1 MNSRKA
7 APPPPR
13 STPERTREALLDAA
27 EDLFARQGVPRASLR
42 AITRAAGANLAAVH
56 YHFGS
61 KEALVR
67 AVLSRRLGPLNRERL
82 ARLEACDPGPDG
94 TPEPRALVTAFVAP
108 VLEMIQRQRGGHA
121 FAQFALRAFSEPGE
135 ETQELLMEE
144 FGEVIERFTDAFA
157 RALPRLSRQDLF
169 WRYFFMAGS
178 LAFAAGLGYMIRPIS
193 AGLCNPLDVD
203 DVTRRLVDFITGGM
217 LATDPSV
224 TPGGPP
230 R

>member
-1 MNSRKA
+1 MAAGSPASRPSS
-7 APPPPR
+7 AP
-13 STPERTREALLDAA
+13 EGTREALLDAA
-27 EDLFARQGVPRASLR
+27 EDLFARKGVPRASLR
-42 AITRAAGANLAAVH
+42 AITQTAGANLAAVH

-61 KEALVR
+61 KEGLVR

-82 ARLEACDPGPDG
+82 ARLAACDPGPGG

-121 FAQFALRAFSEPGE
+121 FAQFVLRAFSEPGE
-135 ETQELLMEE
+135 ETRELMLEE

-157 RALPRLSRQDLF
+157 RALPQFSREDVF
-169 WRYFFMAGS
+169 WRYFFMVGS
-178 LAFAAGLGYMIRPIS
+178 LAFAAGLGFLIRPIS
-193 AGLCNPLDVD
+193 AGRCNPLDVD

-217 LATDPSV
+217 LA
-224 TPGGPP
+224 PGSAEAAT